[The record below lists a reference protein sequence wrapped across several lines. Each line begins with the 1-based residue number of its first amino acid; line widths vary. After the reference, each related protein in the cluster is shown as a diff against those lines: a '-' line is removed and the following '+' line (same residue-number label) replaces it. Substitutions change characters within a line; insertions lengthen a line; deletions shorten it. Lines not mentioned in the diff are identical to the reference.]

1 MSQSGKEGEGEK
13 ISRRRMLRNIGFAVL
28 GAAVVLGAGGLVERA
43 QAGGKQGAPAATQN
57 STGPGGVAQGSM
69 ITVTA
74 DYLLMPSFP
83 ATQDSFVIQSPAH
96 YSDVLPQILARRP
109 QLEPMMPTMM
119 VFIDGYP
126 AKPATVLHNGDEIDF
141 IPVMVGG

>member
-1 MSQSGKEGEGEK
+1 MSQSGNEGEK
-13 ISRRRMLRNIGFAVL
+13 ISRRRVLRNLGFAAL
-28 GAAVVLGAGGLVERA
+28 GAAVVLGAGGLVEKA
-43 QAGGKQGAPAATQN
+43 QAGGKQGATQN
-57 STGPGGVAQGSM
+57 STVPGGVAQGSM

-83 ATQDSFVIQSPAH
+83 ATQDSFVIQTPAH

-119 VFIDGYP
+119 VFIDGFP
-126 AKPATVLHNGDEIDF
+126 AKAGILLRNGDEIDF
-141 IPVMVGG
+141 IPVMAGG